1 MRQDKRELNQIKKGR
16 LNLDEIEEM
25 GLSESFEEFKEK
37 QIQRRENEKKILNK
51 MSLKSAGTS
60 LLALGAGVGLAL
72 LIPAASSV
80 IGGIA
85 MLTAGYKGLEAL
97 SVATHMRASTAMD
110 FNKSYANQNEFMKTL
125 SEDQKSEAKEKY
137 DEMTERLDAFGEP
150 LANAIKNSEKFMNMK
165 MDKKIEALQ
174 EAKLNLELNEPVMEQ
189 QEITMDKVDPEGF
202 KAQQEFQEHLDKLE
216 QPLADMFMNSETFM
230 EIDVEERI
238 EYLKKAK
245 IHQDKQ
251 NPPDVNAEILS
262 KNPVDTFDNCN
273 VSEEREKE
281 LMDEISNDI
290 NNKKHFEEPK
300 DKSVT
305 HKQKNTI

>member
-1 MRQDKRELNQIKKGR
+1 MKQDKRELNQIKKGR
-16 LNLDEIEEM
+16 LNLEELEEM

-37 QIQRRENEKKILNK
+37 QIQRRESEKKIINK

-97 SVATHMRASTAMD
+97 SVTTHLRASRAMD

-125 SEDQKSEAKEKY
+125 SEDEKVQAKEKY
-137 DEMTERLDAFGEP
+137 DEMTERLDEFGEP

-165 MDKKIEALQ
+165 MDKRIEALK
-174 EAKLNLELNEPVMEQ
+174 EAKFNLDFKEPAMAQ
-189 QEITMDKVDPEGF
+189 QEITMEDVS
-202 KAQQEFQEHLDKLE
+202 A
-216 QPLADMFMNSETFM
+216 NS
-230 EIDVEERI
+230 
-238 EYLKKAK
+238 
-245 IHQDKQ
+245 
-251 NPPDVNAEILS
+251 
-262 KNPVDTFDNCN
+262 FDNCN

-281 LMDEISNDI
+281 LMNEISKDI
-290 NNKKHFEEPK
+290 DNKKDFEGPK
-300 DKSVT
+300 DKAVT